1 MGVLKPNG
9 RTVRIDE
16 SMLPLLERLRA
27 LMLNTAHSSG
37 LKINRADVPSDGVVV
52 GFALTMTEILMDP
65 KFALIDREQFLGT
78 LDREVAQRVPEFAA
92 RTPEDRRAFI
102 DLLMASCCEFTAY
115 DPDSPLNAMAPE
127 GGKPS

>member
-102 DLLMASCCEFTAY
+102 ELLMASCCEFSAY
-115 DPDSPLNAMAPE
+115 NPDSELLAAPTE

>member
-27 LMLNTAHSSG
+27 LMLNTASG

-65 KFALIDREQFLGT
+65 KFALIDREKFLDI
-78 LDREVAQRVPEFAA
+78 LDRELAQRVPEFAS
-92 RTPEDRRAFI
+92 RTPEERLAFI
-102 DLLMASCCEFTAY
+102 DLLMASCCEFSAY
-115 DPDSPLNAMAPE
+115 NPDSELLAAPTE

>member
-1 MGVLKPNG
+1 MSLLKPKG

-65 KFALIDREQFLGT
+65 KFAFDRP
-78 LDREVAQRVPEFAA
+78 RAVPRHARQGSGAA
-92 RTPEDRRAFI
+92 R
-102 DLLMASCCEFTAY
+102 S
-115 DPDSPLNAMAPE
+115 
-127 GGKPS
+127 